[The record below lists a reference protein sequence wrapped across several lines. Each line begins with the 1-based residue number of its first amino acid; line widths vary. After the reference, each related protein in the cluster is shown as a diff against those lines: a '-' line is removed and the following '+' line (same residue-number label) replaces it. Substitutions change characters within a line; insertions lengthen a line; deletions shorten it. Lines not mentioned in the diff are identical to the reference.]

1 MEMIKSHLE
10 LNKDKVLFSIKTIK
24 TPPPTIIIKII
35 PILKKLTKL

>member
-24 TPPPTIIIKII
+24 TPPPIIIKII